1 MKGNFTCL
9 VNPRCTRE
17 FEHDLSKADNTKNI
31 MIIGAGL
38 GGLMAAR
45 TAAQRGH
52 NVTVYDK
59 DTHFGGVFRS
69 AAYPMGKG
77 ELSTVI
83 FAYRKQCEVLGV
95 TFKMGQEV
103 SEDTI
108 KEARPDTIVVATGSV
123 PLTPPIE
130 GINSENVVTA
140 EDVLYGKKDV
150 NQGPAVVCGGGEV
163 GGETAE
169 FIAQTNHDV
178 TILEMKPAILTDM
191 VVTNMIPTMERLHQ
205 QQIKIVTNAT
215 VSKINE
221 NAVSYKNADGD
232 EITIPASTV
241 VSAFGYKAYNP
252 LENVTKENCNEVY
265 VIGSTVKAGNA
276 LTAIQD
282 GYQAGL
288 KL

>member
-31 MIIGAGL
+31 MIIGADP
-38 GGLMAAR
+38 GGLLAAR
-45 TAAQRGH
+45 IAAQRGH

-83 FAYRKQCEVLGV
+83 SAYRKQCEVLGV

-140 EDVLYGKKDV
+140 EDVLYGKIDV
-150 NQGPAVVCGGGEV
+150 NQEPVVVCGGGEV

-178 TILEMKPAILTDM
+178 TILEMKPAIITDIE
-191 VVTNMIPTMERLHQ
+191 TDC
-205 QQIKIVTNAT
+205 
-215 VSKINE
+215 
-221 NAVSYKNADGD
+221 KNKQ
-232 EITIPASTV
+232 SC
-241 VSAFGYKAYNP
+241 S
-252 LENVTKENCNEVY
+252 
-265 VIGSTVKAGNA
+265 
-276 LTAIQD
+276 
-282 GYQAGL
+282 
-288 KL
+288 

>member
-1 MKGNFTCL
+1 
-9 VNPRCTRE
+9 
-17 FEHDLSKADNTKNI
+17 
-31 MIIGAGL
+31 MIIGAGP
-38 GGLMAAR
+38 GGLMVAR

-83 FAYRKQCEVLGV
+83 SAYRKQCEVLGV

-150 NQGPAVVCGGGEV
+150 NQGPIVVCGGGEV
-163 GGETAE
+163 SGETAE
-169 FIAQTNHDV
+169 FITQTNHDV

-252 LENVTKENCNEVY
+252 LENVAKENCNEVY
-265 VIGSTVKAGNA
+265 VIGSAVKAGNA

>member
-52 NVTVYDK
+52 NVMVYDK

-83 FAYRKQCEVLGV
+83 SAYRKQCEVLGV
-95 TFKMGQEV
+95 TFKMGKEV
-103 SEDTI
+103 SE
-108 KEARPDTIVVATGSV
+108 EARPDTIVVATGSV

-130 GINSENVVTA
+130 GINSENVVTV

-241 VSAFGYKAYNP
+241 VLAFGYKAYNP
-252 LENVTKENCNEVY
+252 LENVAKENCNEVY
-265 VIGSTVKAGNA
+265 VIGSAVKAGNA

>member
-31 MIIGAGL
+31 MIIGADP
-38 GGLMAAR
+38 GGLLAAR
-45 TAAQRGH
+45 IAAQRGH

-83 FAYRKQCEVLGV
+83 SAYRKQCEVLGV

-130 GINSENVVTA
+130 EINSENVVTA
-140 EDVLYGKKDV
+140 
-150 NQGPAVVCGGGEV
+150 
-163 GGETAE
+163 
-169 FIAQTNHDV
+169 
-178 TILEMKPAILTDM
+178 
-191 VVTNMIPTMERLHQ
+191 
-205 QQIKIVTNAT
+205 
-215 VSKINE
+215 
-221 NAVSYKNADGD
+221 
-232 EITIPASTV
+232 
-241 VSAFGYKAYNP
+241 
-252 LENVTKENCNEVY
+252 
-265 VIGSTVKAGNA
+265 
-276 LTAIQD
+276 
-282 GYQAGL
+282 
-288 KL
+288 

>member
-17 FEHDLSKADNTKNI
+17 FEHDLLKADNTKNV
-31 MIIGAGL
+31 MIIGAGP

-45 TAAQRGH
+45 TAALRGH

-59 DTHFGGVFRS
+59 DTHFG
-69 AAYPMGKG
+69 
-77 ELSTVI
+77 
-83 FAYRKQCEVLGV
+83 EVLGV
-95 TFKMGQEV
+95 TFKMGKEV
-103 SEDTI
+103 SE
-108 KEARPDTIVVATGSV
+108 EARPDTIVVATGSV

-140 EDVLYGKKDV
+140 EDVLYGKIDV
-150 NQGPAVVCGGGEV
+150 NQGPVVVCG

-191 VVTNMIPTMERLHQ
+191 VVTNMIPNMERLHQ

-241 VSAFGYKAYNP
+241 VLAFGYKAYNP
-252 LENVTKENCNEVY
+252 LENVAKENCNEVY
-265 VIGSTVKAGNA
+265 VIGSAVKAGNA

>member
-1 MKGNFTCL
+1 MQNFPKKAKEGKLEGINHYVCCLQGCFGEAMKGNFTCL

-17 FEHDLSKADNTKNI
+17 FEHDLLKADNTKNV
-31 MIIGAGL
+31 MIIGAGP

-45 TAAQRGH
+45 TAALRGH

-59 DTHFGGVFRS
+59 DTHFG
-69 AAYPMGKG
+69 
-77 ELSTVI
+77 
-83 FAYRKQCEVLGV
+83 EVLGV
-95 TFKMGQEV
+95 TFKMGKEV
-103 SEDTI
+103 SE
-108 KEARPDTIVVATGSV
+108 EARPDTIVVATGSV

-140 EDVLYGKKDV
+140 EDVLYGKIDV
-150 NQGPAVVCGGGEV
+150 NQGPVVVCG

-252 LENVTKENCNEVY
+252 LENVAKENCNEVY
-265 VIGSTVKAGNA
+265 VIGSAVKAGNA
-276 LTAIQD
+276 LTAVQD

>member
-9 VNPRCTRE
+9 VNPR
-17 FEHDLSKADNTKNI
+17 L
-31 MIIGAGL
+31 L
-38 GGLMAAR
+38 AAR
-45 TAAQRGH
+45 IAAQRGH

-83 FAYRKQCEVLGV
+83 SAYRKQCEVLGV

-140 EDVLYGKKDV
+140 
-150 NQGPAVVCGGGEV
+150 
-163 GGETAE
+163 
-169 FIAQTNHDV
+169 
-178 TILEMKPAILTDM
+178 
-191 VVTNMIPTMERLHQ
+191 
-205 QQIKIVTNAT
+205 
-215 VSKINE
+215 
-221 NAVSYKNADGD
+221 
-232 EITIPASTV
+232 
-241 VSAFGYKAYNP
+241 
-252 LENVTKENCNEVY
+252 
-265 VIGSTVKAGNA
+265 
-276 LTAIQD
+276 
-282 GYQAGL
+282 
-288 KL
+288 